1 MEKILVKTKEF
12 IEKNNDKIKK
22 ITDNIKIIICVILL
36 WWLANIVAFIVNTYI
51 LIVEEF
57 EFRNFILLIQN
68 LYEVNLSWT
77 FVKQMIIN
85 MFDERVYNILKF
97 VFVLLFY
104 IIYYLKSAKKSITET
119 FYKYRYQ
126 ICLVTFI
133 ICVVFSVNG
142 SAIGAYSNLT
152 EDKNDSGLIWGVNR
166 IIRTDE
172 FMVNTPMAISQTM
185 TGFKWNNDA
194 FRGTDSNMFI
204 VYGQPVKDIS
214 MIFRLTQIGYL
225 MFGADRGLSFF
236 WCIRLIGLFIVTLE
250 FGMFILNKN
259 KRLSFILAILMT
271 FSPVIQWWFAINGLV
286 EMIIAAELG
295 IMLFEKFLIEEKTF
309 NKMLYLSIIWI
320 CLGTYIL
327 TFYPAWMVPIAYI
340 FLPIIIWVI
349 LKNKNNIKFNR
360 KHIIIA
366 ILISLIFVG
375 LLARIFVKSQD
386 TIETVLN
393 TVYPGN
399 RVSTGGEVNLKE
411 YLRQNFNVFMTTTQD
426 VSNQCETVMFFDFI
440 YLTVFLIGYMYIG
453 KRYFKDSL
461 INLLMIF
468 EVFLNIYIF
477 IGFPEI
483 IAKITLMSFATVAR
497 TLHVIGIINLFLLF
511 RILSNE
517 ELNEKLKFS
526 NIVSVI
532 ISFVLT
538 AIILILL
545 HICYG
550 EFFYAS
556 RLFVVGIINFTI
568 FILILKRKYRGL
580 GIACLILVFFSCA
593 FINPLRFGTNN
604 VTKIPLF
611 EKIVQID
618 SEDSGIWI
626 VDNTSQTIPQN
637 TLAMYGLKTMNS
649 TNVYPDV
656 EKWKKVDIDN
666 KYEEIYNRYA
676 HVIISIEPD
685 AKEGEFELL
694 SNDSMK
700 VVLNEKNL
708 KDLNVKYI
716 MIGDKKIISQFD
728 DIKAEEK
735 YGNENFMIYKLSY

>member
-12 IEKNNDKIKK
+12 IEKNNEKIKK
-22 ITDNIKIIICVILL
+22 ITESIKIIVCLLLL

-51 LIVEEF
+51 LIVEKY
-57 EFRNFILLIQN
+57 EFRNFILAVQK
-68 LYEVNLSWT
+68 LYEINMSWT
-77 FVKQMIIN
+77 LVKQIIIN
-85 MFDERVYNILKF
+85 MFDEIVYNVLKF
-97 VFVLLFY
+97 VFALVFY
-104 IIYYLKSAKKSITET
+104 IIYYLKYMKKSIIET

-126 ICLVTFI
+126 ICLISFV
-133 ICVVFSVNG
+133 ICVIFSVNG

-152 EDKNDSGLIWGVNR
+152 KDGEDPGLIWGVNR
-166 IIRTDE
+166 KIRSDE

-185 TGFKWNNDA
+185 TGFKWINDA

-204 VYGQPVKDIS
+204 IYGQPVKDIS
-214 MIFRLTQIGYL
+214 MVFRLTQIGYL
-225 MFGADRGLSFF
+225 IFGADRGLSFF
-236 WCIRLIGLFIVTLE
+236 WCIRLIGIFIVTLE

-286 EMIIAAELG
+286 EMIITAELG
-295 IMLFEKFLIEEKTF
+295 IIFFDKFLIEEKIF
-309 NKMLYLSIIWI
+309 KKMLYFSLIWL

-327 TFYPAWMVPIAYI
+327 TFYPAWMVPIAYM

-349 LKNKNNIKFNR
+349 LKNKENIKFN
-360 KHIIIA
+360 KKNIIIA
-366 ILISLIFVG
+366 ILISLIFIG
-375 LLARIFVKSQD
+375 LLGRIFIKSQD
-386 TIETVLN
+386 TIKTVLN

-399 RVSTGGEVNLKE
+399 RVSTGGEGLKE

-426 VSNQCETVMFFDFI
+426 RWNQCETVMFYDFI

-468 EVFLNIYIF
+468 EVFLNIYIL

-483 IAKITLMSFATVAR
+483 IAKITFMSFTITAR

-511 RILSNE
+511 RILSNDD
-517 ELNEKLKFS
+517 LKEKLKFN

-532 ISFVLT
+532 ISLVLT
-538 AIILILL
+538 AIILVLL
-545 HICYG
+545 YICYG
-550 EFFYAS
+550 EFFYPS
-556 RLFVVGIINFTI
+556 RLVVVGIINFII
-568 FILILKRKYRGL
+568 FTLILKRKYRGF
-580 GIACLILVFFSCA
+580 GIACLLLVFFSCA
-593 FINPLRFGTNN
+593 FVNPLRVGTNN
-604 VTKIPLF
+604 VTKNPLF
-611 EKIVQID
+611 EEFVQID
-618 SEDSGIWI
+618 NEDSGIWV
-626 VDNTSQTIPQN
+626 VDDSSEMIPQN

-649 TNVYPDV
+649 TNVYPDI

-666 KYEEIYNRYA
+666 KYEEVYNRYA
-676 HVIISIEPD
+676 HIVISIEPE
-685 AKEGEFELL
+685 AENGEFELL

-716 MIGDKKIISQFD
+716 MIGDKDIISQFK
-728 DIKAEEK
+728 DIKVEEK
-735 YGNENFMIYKLSY
+735 YENEKFMIYKLSY